1 VAALGGADRNSL
13 SSPRFDY
20 CDSNRNGGWIVR
32 TLLRRVRGRL
42 TFANTTSLL
51 ALFVALGGTSYAAA
65 TLAANSVGS
74 RQIRYSGVHMQD
86 IAPNA
91 VGKSEIGTGAVGQNE
106 IRNDAVGPGELRK
119 DSVRADEIQASAVGT
134 SELQDGGVDLA
145 DLSPAAKAAFTLQR
159 EAVAKDGTAVAGTA
173 GSVSRT
179 GAGAYT
185 ATFGRDVSACQYSAT
200 LAAVKNGATT
210 DTPDPGRILVQPG
223 TSATQVDVRT
233 YNDAAPPAAAD
244 EPFHLIVAC

>member
-1 VAALGGADRNSL
+1 M
-13 SSPRFDY
+13 
-20 CDSNRNGGWIVR
+20 IVR
-32 TLLRRVRGRL
+32 TLLHRVRGRL

-51 ALFVALGGTSYAAA
+51 ALFVALGGTSYAAT

-74 RQIRYSGVHMQD
+74 RQIRTNAVGTSEIAYSGVRMQD
-86 IAPNA
+86 IRAGA

-119 DSVRADEIQASAVGT
+119 DSVGADEIQASAVGT

-159 EAVAKDGTAVAGTA
+159 EAVAKDGTAVAGNA
-173 GSVSRT
+173 GSVSHT
-179 GAGAYT
+179 GTGAYT
-185 ATFGRDVSACQYSAT
+185 VTFGRDVSACQYSAT

-210 DTPDPGRILVQPG
+210 DTPDPGRVFVQPG
-223 TSATQVDVRT
+223 TAATQVDVRT
-233 YNDAAPPAAAD
+233 FNDATPAVATD
-244 EPFHLIVAC
+244 EPFHLIAAC

>member
-1 VAALGGADRNSL
+1 M
-13 SSPRFDY
+13 
-20 CDSNRNGGWIVR
+20 IVR

-51 ALFVALGGTSYAAA
+51 ALFVALGGTSYAAT

-74 RQIRYSGVHMQD
+74 AQIRSGAVGTSEIRYSGVRMQD
-86 IAPNA
+86 IRPGA

-119 DSVRADEIQASAVGT
+119 DSVRADEIQAGAVGT

-145 DLSPAAKAAFTLQR
+145 DLSPAAKGAFTLQR
-159 EAVAKDGTAVAGTA
+159 EAVTHAGIAA
-173 GSVSRT
+173 GGNATSVSRT
-179 GAGAYT
+179 SDGAYT
-185 ATFGRDVSACQYSAT
+185 VTFGRDVSACQYSAT
-200 LAAVKNGATT
+200 LAAVTNAGTT
-210 DTPDPGRILVQPG
+210 DTPDVASRIQAQRG
-223 TSATQVDVRT
+223 AAANQVDVRT
-233 YNDAAPPAAAD
+233 YLDDPTTHVPAIHD

>member
-1 VAALGGADRNSL
+1 M
-13 SSPRFDY
+13 
-20 CDSNRNGGWIVR
+20 IVR

-51 ALFVALGGTSYAAA
+51 ALFVALGGTSYAAT

-74 RQIRYSGVHMQD
+74 RQIRTNAVGTSEIAYSGVRMQD
-86 IAPNA
+86 IRAGA
-91 VGKSEIGTGAVGQNE
+91 VGRSEIGTGAVGQNE

-119 DSVRADEIQASAVGT
+119 DSVGADEIQASAVGT
-134 SELQDGGVDLA
+134 SELQDGGVDLT

-159 EAVAKDGTAVAGTA
+159 EAVAKDGTAVAGNA
-173 GSVSRT
+173 GSVSHT

-185 ATFGRDVSACQYSAT
+185 VTFGRDVSACQYSAT

-223 TSATQVDVRT
+223 ASATQVDVRT
-233 YNDAAPPAAAD
+233 YNDGAPAVATD
-244 EPFHLIVAC
+244 EPFHLIVVC

>member
-1 VAALGGADRNSL
+1 M
-13 SSPRFDY
+13 
-20 CDSNRNGGWIVR
+20 R

-65 TLAANSVGS
+65 TLSANSVGA
-74 RQIRYSGVHMQD
+74 RQIRSGAVGTSEIRYSGVRMQD
-86 IAPNA
+86 IRAGA

-119 DSVRADEIQASAVGT
+119 DSVRADEIMASAVGT

-159 EAVAKDGTAVAGTA
+159 AAVTHAGIAAGGTAT
-173 GSVSRT
+173 SVSRT
-179 GAGAYT
+179 SDGAYT
-185 ATFGRDVSACQYSAT
+185 VTFGRDVSACQYSAT
-200 LAAVKNGATT
+200 LAEVKSGTTTDAPDAGEIVVHPGATAT
-210 DTPDPGRILVQPG
+210 RPLGARLPSLTSEPPQPG
-223 TSATQVDVRT
+223 VMCQGVRPIILPRGT
-233 YNDAAPPAAAD
+233 RKTW
-244 EPFHLIVAC
+244 EV

>member
-1 VAALGGADRNSL
+1 M
-13 SSPRFDY
+13 
-20 CDSNRNGGWIVR
+20 IVR

-51 ALFVALGGTSYAAA
+51 ALFVALGGTSYAAT

-74 RQIRYSGVHMQD
+74 RQIRTNAVGTSEIAYSGVRMQD
-86 IAPNA
+86 IRAGA

-119 DSVRADEIQASAVGT
+119 DSVGADEIQASAVGT

-159 EAVAKDGTAVAGTA
+159 EAVAKDGTATGTA
-173 GSVSRT
+173 SSVSRT

-185 ATFGRDVSACQYSAT
+185 VTFGRDVSACQYSAT
-200 LAAVKNGATT
+200 LAAVKHAATT
-210 DTPDPGRILVQPG
+210 DAPDPGRILVQPG
-223 TSATQVDVRT
+223 ATATQVDVRT
-233 YNDAAPPAAAD
+233 YNDAAPAVATD

>member
-1 VAALGGADRNSL
+1 MN
-13 SSPRFDY
+13 
-20 CDSNRNGGWIVR
+20 VR

-51 ALFVALGGTSYAAA
+51 ALFVALGGTSYAAT

-74 RQIRYSGVHMQD
+74 RQIRTNAVGSSEIAYSGVRMQD
-86 IAPNA
+86 IRSGA
-91 VGKSEIGTGAVGQNE
+91 VGRSEIGTGAVGQNE
-106 IRNDAVGPGELRK
+106 IRNDAVGPGELRSN
-119 DSVRADEIQASAVGT
+119 SVAADEIQPNAVGT

-179 GAGAYT
+179 GTGAYT
-185 ATFGRDVSACQYSAT
+185 VTFGRDVSACQYSAT

-223 TSATQVDVRT
+223 TGATQIDVRT
-233 YNDAAPPAAAD
+233 YNDAAPVVATD

>member
-1 VAALGGADRNSL
+1 L
-13 SSPRFDY
+13 
-20 CDSNRNGGWIVR
+20 IVR

-51 ALFVALGGTSYAAA
+51 ALFVALGGTSYAA
-65 TLAANSVGS
+65 TVAANSVGS
-74 RQIRYSGVHMQD
+74 AQIRSGAVGTSEIRYSGVRMQD
-86 IAPNA
+86 IRAGA

-145 DLSPAAKAAFTLQR
+145 DLSPAAKAAFTPQR
-159 EAVAKDGTAVAGTA
+159 EAVTRAGIAA
-173 GSVSRT
+173 GGNATSVSRT
-179 GAGAYT
+179 SDGAYT
-185 ATFGRDVSACQYSAT
+185 VTFGRDVSGCQSAAT
-200 LAAVKNGATT
+200 LAAVANAGTT
-210 DTPDPGRILVQPG
+210 DSPDVASRIQVQPG
-223 TSATQVDVRT
+223 PTATQVDVRT
-233 YNDAAPPAAAD
+233 YLDDPATHVPAIHD

>member
-1 VAALGGADRNSL
+1 M
-13 SSPRFDY
+13 
-20 CDSNRNGGWIVR
+20 IVR

-51 ALFVALGGTSYAAA
+51 ALFVALGGTSYAAT

-74 RQIRYSGVHMQD
+74 RQIRSGAVGTSEIRYSGVRMQD
-86 IAPNA
+86 IRAGA

-145 DLSPAAKAAFTLQR
+145 DLSPAAKAAFTVQR
-159 EAVAKDGTAVAGTA
+159 EAVTRAGVAAGGNATAVA
-173 GSVSRT
+173 RT
-179 GAGAYT
+179 SDGAYT
-185 ATFGRDVSACQYSAT
+185 VTFGRDVSACQSSAT
-200 LAAVKNGATT
+200 LAGVTNAGTT
-210 DTPDPGRILVQPG
+210 DTPDVASRIQVLPGAG
-223 TSATQVDVRT
+223 ATQVEVRT
-233 YNDAAPPAAAD
+233 YLDDATTHVPAIHD